1 MQKKK
6 WYEKYLPF
14 VARSPGM
21 QIRWLETAKRKGAL
35 TDQEIMPYVT
45 LLLAHEGEKQ
55 EELKAAF
62 RNLNDLFVEQLL
74 IAAEIQDVPKL
85 FSLIEKPVVR
95 HAVVALGKA
104 PRDYEQAPQLLTDKV
119 FMAVNLRS
127 PGLLEEAV
135 QIIMAGNGV
144 PEHFLPAYERFKE
157 IIEGE
162 KILSALYPKA
172 KAE

>member
-6 WYEKYLPF
+6 WYERYLPF

-21 QIRWLETAKRKGAL
+21 QIRWLEAAKRKGTL
-35 TDQEIMPYVT
+35 TDQEIMPYVS
-45 LLLAHEGEKQ
+45 LLLVQEGEKQ

-62 RNLNDLFVEQLL
+62 RDLGDLFVEQLL
-74 IAAEIQDVPKL
+74 IAAGIQDLPKL

-95 HAVVALGKA
+95 QAVVALRKA
-104 PRDYEQAPQLLTDKV
+104 PRDYEPAPQLLTDKV
-119 FMAVNLRS
+119 FMAVNDRS
-127 PGLLEEAV
+127 PALLEEAV
-135 QIIMAGNGV
+135 RIIMVGDEV

-157 IIEGE
+157 IIEDE
-162 KILSALYPKA
+162 KLLSALYPKA